1 MLRWLLI
8 LGIASFV
15 ISLLLNIFFVYIP
28 VSRIEKSIDNA
39 IDVVEN
45 VANSIDEVGEKV
57 DVVIETIGPEVI
69 KILPKLEEIIEKFCR
84 LDPSLC

>member
-8 LGIASFV
+8 LSIASFV
-15 ISLLLNIFFVYIP
+15 ITLLLNIFFIYIP
-28 VSRIEKSIDNA
+28 VARIEKSIDNA
-39 IDVVEN
+39 TETVEN
-45 VANSIDEVGEKV
+45 VTNSVDEVGEKV

-84 LDPSLC
+84 LNPSLC